1 MISVRKARAADAP
14 GIALVHVLAWRGA
27 YAGILPDR
35 VLLRLSQRRQ
45 TAMYERMIG
54 SGAPVH
60 VAVASGADSPGPDNQ
75 GGGPR
80 IVGFASA
87 SIGAERLADGEIE
100 TLYVHEDFRERG
112 LGRRL
117 LRAAAADLATR
128 GCRSAFLWV
137 LADNP
142 SRWFYARLGG
152 RHVADGDVRV
162 GGEMLAQ
169 AAYLWD
175 PIETLTG

>member
-1 MISVRKARAADAP
+1 MITVRRARAADAP
-14 GIALVHVLAWRGA
+14 GIALVHVLAWRST

-35 VLLRLSQRRQ
+35 VLIRLSQRRQ
-45 TAMYERMIG
+45 TAIYQRMIG
-54 SGAPVH
+54 AGLPVH
-60 VAVASGADSPGPDNQ
+60 VAIASGPDSPG
-75 GGGPR
+75 GAAR
-80 IVGFASA
+80 VVGFASA
-87 SIGAERLADGEIE
+87 SAQGSDLADGEVE

-117 LRAAAADLATR
+117 LQAAGADLASS
-128 GCRSAFLWV
+128 GCRSVFLWV

-152 RHVADGDVRV
+152 RHVADGAVRV

-169 AAYLWD
+169 SAYLWE
-175 PIETLTG
+175 PIERLTG

>member
-1 MISVRKARAADAP
+1 MITVRRARAADAA
-14 GIALVHVLAWRGA
+14 GIALVHVLAWRGT

-45 TAMYERMIG
+45 TMFYARMIG
-54 SGAPVH
+54 AGAPVH
-60 VAVASGADSPGPDNQ
+60 VAVASGTDSQ
-75 GGGPR
+75 GGAAR

-87 SIGAERLADGEIE
+87 SAGRGEIADGEIE

-117 LRAAAADLATR
+117 LRAAGAELAAR

-152 RHVADGDVRV
+152 RHVADGEVRV
-162 GGEMLAQ
+162 GGEMLPQ
-169 AAYLWD
+169 SAYLWD
-175 PIETLTG
+175 PIESLTG